1 MPGNTNPG
9 STLFSPGNVEQSS
22 RRLSFRFRWLICTS
36 RIAYFPGSPDRHTLS
51 HHPCLVLMRHAPHPY
66 LYTGGAWMVRYAGM
80 KTAVREVADRWM
92 RGSRALLAESQPY
105 GYQLA
110 AMLRRHENDNVAMFD
125 DPLEAAL
132 FFVLIELVKE
142 KEEAKRESAMQEGM
156 PSGHGFW

>member
-1 MPGNTNPG
+1 MCLCGMP
-9 STLFSPGNVEQSS
+9 L
-22 RRLSFRFRWLICTS
+22 
-36 RIAYFPGSPDRHTLS
+36 
-51 HHPCLVLMRHAPHPY
+51 HPY
-66 LYTGGAWMVRYAGM
+66 LHTGGAWMVRYAGM

-132 FFVLIELVKE
+132 FFVLVEIAKE
-142 KEEAKRESAMQEGM
+142 KEEAKRESAILEGI